1 MGLIYVLVTA
11 TLVFIFIYNK
21 VFDGNKF
28 IKELS
33 PIFRNIIEDDYE
45 FLVRLRYEDEDV
57 DLEEMFEKRI
67 RNAVLTFLIVSQELM
82 KRHSVGVLLCEAL
95 TCRIA

>member
-33 PIFRNIIEDDYE
+33 PVFRNIIEDE
-45 FLVRLRYEDEDV
+45 
-57 DLEEMFEKRI
+57 
-67 RNAVLTFLIVSQELM
+67 N
-82 KRHSVGVLLCEAL
+82 
-95 TCRIA
+95 

>member
-1 MGLIYVLVTA
+1 MGLIYILVTA

-45 FLVRLRYEDEDV
+45 VSRYNSKVAKIHICISLDCPIFIFRP
-57 DLEEMFEKRI
+57 L
-67 RNAVLTFLIVSQELM
+67 LY
-82 KRHSVGVLLCEAL
+82 RH
-95 TCRIA
+95 RP

>member
-1 MGLIYVLVTA
+1 MGLIYILVTA

-45 FLVRLRYEDEDV
+45 FLVRLRYEDEDI

-67 RNAVLTFLIVSQELM
+67 RNAVLTFLIVLFLS
-82 KRHSVGVLLCEAL
+82 
-95 TCRIA
+95 